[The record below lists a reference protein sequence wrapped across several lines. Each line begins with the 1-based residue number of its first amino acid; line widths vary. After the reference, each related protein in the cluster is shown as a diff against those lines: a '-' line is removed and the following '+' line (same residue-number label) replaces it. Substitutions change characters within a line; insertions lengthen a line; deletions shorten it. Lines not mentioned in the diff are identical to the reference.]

1 MLIVEIQNANIHKAL
16 KIMRRKIRTTGQLVN
31 LRNGRHFIK
40 KSERKKIVLKKAKYH
55 QLYLDNLD

>member
-1 MLIVEIQNANIHKAL
+1 MLIVEIQKGNIDKAL

-40 KSERKKIVLKKAKYH
+40 KSERKKIVLKKAK
-55 QLYLDNLD
+55 